1 LACSAAIQPDQVDGG
16 IQVSRRHTDF
26 GCRGGQ
32 PARGLVNDVEIT
44 FACSDSLMLLFNG
57 LARELGDALAL

>member
-1 LACSAAIQPDQVDGG
+1 VDGG